1 MKLYEINAAI
11 EGCIDLETGEIK
23 SPDLLNDLQME
34 RKEKLANIAL
44 LAKNK
49 AAEAM
54 VLKEEEQ
61 SFKRRRMA
69 AEATLQWCRDTLA
82 RELAGEKMEDER
94 KRFSITYRNS
104 KAVNLLDV
112 TKIPDSFLKQVA
124 RESLVDKAAI
134 KAAIENGETVPGAEI
149 VERQNIQIR

>member
-11 EGCIDLETGEIK
+11 EGCIDMETGEIK

-34 RKEKLANIAL
+34 RREKLANIAL

-49 AAEAM
+49 AAEVKA
-54 VLKEEEQ
+54 LREEET
-61 SFKRRRMA
+61 SFKRRRQA
-69 AEATLQWCRDTLA
+69 AETTLQWCRDTLA
-82 RELAGEKMEDER
+82 RELSGEKMEDEK
-94 KRFSITYRNS
+94 KRFSITYRTS
-104 KAVNLLDV
+104 KAVNLLNV
-112 TKIPDSFLKQVA
+112 TEIPDIYLKQVA